1 LLEGIL
7 NILLSPKEVEKVKNK
22 IDSVENLQKVNN
34 KENKDNDQTNYGYDE
49 DKNIYKIPLFTLKE
63 KDIILPKLSTN
74 DEWIGMELKNNS
86 KIEEKISKIEQKLDI
101 QELVRNKVSN
111 FSDEKLE
118 NMLMDITSR
127 EFKFI
132 EVIGGVLGLLIGII
146 QLIIQSF

>member
-1 LLEGIL
+1 M
-7 NILLSPKEVEKVKNK
+7 EKVKNK

-86 KIEEKISKIEQKLDI
+86 KIEEKIQNNNSSLSVPGE
-101 QELVRNKVSN
+101 NN
-111 FSDEKLE
+111 F
-118 NMLMDITSR
+118 
-127 EFKFI
+127 
-132 EVIGGVLGLLIGII
+132 
-146 QLIIQSF
+146 